1 MAVETGHNATL
12 AVELGLPPVMGVF
25 TSIPNLT
32 ADIMGFSATRDW
44 TQFTPHGS
52 EIDRGA
58 SGAIKRGPLNCTLIF
73 DPSNAT
79 HTGLRDAFTAPL
91 KVNRRRGFRFWG
103 PSGSAGTDEVIQS
116 GEITGW
122 EDTAPEDAGLRSVA
136 VTINFD
142 GDAWIDGTLVG
153 NIGE

>member
-1 MAVETGHNATL
+1 MAVETGHNATM
-12 AVELGLPPVMGVF
+12 AVELGTPPVTGVF
-25 TSIPNLT
+25 TNIPNLT
-32 ADIMGFSATRDW
+32 GDIMGFSSTRDW
-44 TQFTPHGS
+44 TTFKPHGS

-58 SGAIKRGPLNCTLIF
+58 SGAITRGPMNCTLIY
-73 DPSNAT
+73 DPTNAT
-79 HTGLRDAFTAPL
+79 HVALRAAYTAPA

-103 PSGSAGTDEVIQS
+103 PSGAAGVDEVIQS

-136 VTINFD
+136 LTINFD
-142 GDAWIDGTLVG
+142 GDAWIDGALVG